1 MNLSNLPPIERSIM
15 FRWWFRL
22 MFTLACTTVGV
33 SQASDVNCEICRA
46 VSDAVER
53 VLVLNSTT
61 SDTYTSVAKRLCHFL
76 PEDLKH
82 TCQDSVRQ
90 LPQSLYRC
98 AVQEFKL
105 HTICSDPE
113 VGMCKVPTRSLTR
126 VECKGL
132 TGYTHTCAACKFV
145 ISGLEHYALDSLPS
159 VIASLQSVCS
169 VRFKDDTER
178 KQCETFVADQGETA
192 VRVLISRLDSQDF
205 CCASGI
211 CNQPDLYVEK
221 INPTEMAKGS
231 DTNPPPGPVSALMDS
246 LKTSAMDL

>member
-1 MNLSNLPPIERSIM
+1 MPRTTV
-15 FRWWFRL
+15 
-22 MFTLACTTVGV
+22 FTLLSLLLISTPLTA
-33 SQASDVNCEICRA
+33 SASDVNCEICRA

-61 SDTYTSVAKRLCHFL
+61 SNTYTAVSQRLCHFL

-82 TCQDSVRQ
+82 SCQDSVRQ

-126 VECKGL
+126 VECKHL
-132 TGYTHTCAACKFV
+132 IGYTHTCAACKFI

-159 VIASLQSVCS
+159 VITSLQSVCAI
-169 VRFKDDTER
+169 RFRDSTER
-178 KQCETFVADQGETA
+178 KQCETFVGEQGETA
-192 VRVLISRLDSQDF
+192 VRVLVSRLDAQDF

-211 CNQPDLYVEK
+211 CNQPSLYVDK
-221 INPTEMAKGS
+221 ISPSSIAKAS
-231 DTNPPPGPVSALMDS
+231 DTKPPPGPVSAMLDG
-246 LKTSAMDL
+246 LKEKSAAGTAPVMDL